1 MDRQCFVGDNITLAV
16 GSVVQ
21 VVHGIHVCND
31 YNQNSKGEVQ
41 QFLGLASYYNT
52 TLNGGLFFFFLFPS
66 KVKRL

>member
-31 YNQNSKGEVQ
+31 YDQNSKGKVQ

-52 TLNGGLFFFFLFPS
+52 IL
-66 KVKRL
+66 